1 MIFTSISDIIGYGG
15 ENMIKTTAMLLD
27 ELHSY
32 RNPRDK
38 LARMVQN
45 KECIPIIQGLYETDS
60 STPGYRLANCICTPS
75 YLSFEFA
82 LSYHGLIPE
91 AVYNFTSAT
100 FEKKKK
106 KIYKTPFG
114 IFTYRD
120 VPSAVYPYG
129 ITCFSEQGYAI
140 QIASPEKALCDEL
153 YIQSPVAS
161 QGELKELMFD
171 GLRIDW
177 DAFCKLSVEDVAFLN
192 GKYHCT
198 NIQKLQKIMEKIA

>member
-1 MIFTSISDIIGYGG
+1 
-15 ENMIKTTAMLLD
+15 MLLD

-45 KECIPIIQGLYETDS
+45 KECVPIIQGLYETDS

-82 LSYHGLIPE
+82 LSFHGLIPE

-114 IFTYRD
+114 VFTYRD

-129 ITCFSEQGYAI
+129 ITCFSEQRYAI

-161 QGELKELMFD
+161 QGELKEFLFD

-177 DAFCKLSVEDVAFLN
+177 DAFCKLSVEDVAFLS

>member
-1 MIFTSISDIIGYGG
+1 
-15 ENMIKTTAMLLD
+15 MLLQ
-27 ELHSY
+27 ELQSY

-114 IFTYRD
+114 VFTYRD

-129 ITCFSEQGYAI
+129 ITCFTEQGYAI

>member
-1 MIFTSISDIIGYGG
+1 
-15 ENMIKTTAMLLD
+15 MIKTTAMLLD

-140 QIASPEKALCDEL
+140 QIASPEKALCEL

>member
-1 MIFTSISDIIGYGG
+1 
-15 ENMIKTTAMLLD
+15 MIKTTAIMLQ
-27 ELHSY
+27 ELNNY
-32 RNPRDK
+32 KNPRDK
-38 LARMVQN
+38 LAHMVKK
-45 KECIPIIQGLYETDS
+45 KECIPVIQGLYETNPT
-60 STPGYRLANCICTPS
+60 TPGYRLANTICSPS

-106 KIYKTPFG
+106 KEFKTPFG
-114 IFTYRD
+114 MFTYRD
-120 VPSAVYPYG
+120 VPSAAYPYG
-129 ITCFSEQGYAI
+129 IECVSENGYTF

-153 YIQSPVAS
+153 YIQSPVTS
-161 QGELKELMFD
+161 QRELKELLFD

-177 DAFCKLSVEDVAFLN
+177 DLFCKLNMDDILFLN

-198 NIQKLQKIMEKIA
+198 NIQKLTKTMEKIA

>member
-1 MIFTSISDIIGYGG
+1 
-15 ENMIKTTAMLLD
+15 MIKTTAIMLQ
-27 ELHSY
+27 ELNNY
-32 RNPRDK
+32 KNPRDK
-38 LARMVQN
+38 LAHMVKK
-45 KECIPIIQGLYETDS
+45 KECIPVIQGLYETNPT
-60 STPGYRLANCICTPS
+60 TPGYRLANTICSPS

-106 KIYKTPFG
+106 KEFKTPFG
-114 IFTYRD
+114 MFTYRD
-120 VPSAVYPYG
+120 VPSAAYPYG
-129 ITCFSEQGYAI
+129 IECVSENGYTF

-153 YIQSPVAS
+153 YIQSPVTS
-161 QGELKELMFD
+161 QRELKELLFD

-177 DAFCKLSVEDVAFLN
+177 DLFCKLNMDDILFLK

-198 NIQKLQKIMEKIA
+198 NIQKLTKTMEKIA

>member
-1 MIFTSISDIIGYGG
+1 M
-15 ENMIKTTAMLLD
+15 
-27 ELHSY
+27 
-32 RNPRDK
+32 
-38 LARMVQN
+38 
-45 KECIPIIQGLYETDS
+45 
-60 STPGYRLANCICTPS
+60 
-75 YLSFEFA
+75 
-82 LSYHGLIPE
+82 
-91 AVYNFTSAT
+91 
-100 FEKKKK
+100 KKKK

-129 ITCFSEQGYAI
+129 ITCFTEQGYAI

-161 QGELKELMFD
+161 QGELRELMFD

-177 DAFCKLSVEDVAFLN
+177 DAFCKLSVEDVAFLS